1 MGAAGSPEQACDRG
15 QNTEDKSRSSCLCGM
30 GGGSCGGGQ
39 AQSAW
44 ARHCARHLQ
53 NVRHTDSGPGCDA
66 DGVWKSSWESKM
78 ARIQVGDARVLPAPC
93 RAHEGLDGVGRPRCT
108 PSNTPALVGS
118 GERGVRIPAR
128 GVFGVFAGF
137 QLMEAADVEVHQL
150 DLPLREQ
157 SAKSLGAV
165 SVCGWQRSAS
175 SLVSSSLLHPVTQ
188 CQTVSS
194 ETTSEDIS
202 CLLPSRDT
210 YL

>member
-1 MGAAGSPEQACDRG
+1 MEPSFSGAGCEAGGDGVWPG
-15 QNTEDKSRSSCLCGM
+15 QTCLHCPLPGFWPFFLSSCLCGM

-78 ARIQVGDARVLPAPC
+78 ARIQ
-93 RAHEGLDGVGRPRCT
+93 
-108 PSNTPALVGS
+108 
-118 GERGVRIPAR
+118 GVRIPAR